1 MGLFAKLAK
10 PRLILEHFGEHI
22 CASPSLLYRS
32 NHSHNLKPH
41 LIHPRNQNKKLTA
54 HTYQLGH
61 NM

>member
-1 MGLFAKLAK
+1 
-10 PRLILEHFGEHI
+10 LILERFGEHI

-41 LIHPRNQNKKLTA
+41 LIHTRNQNKKLTA